1 MKGILTIALIISMLV
16 EMAVLFDAFHKR
28 HAGETVFYTGSYLD
42 MKTSIAGKDLGDAL
56 RVTVVLNV
64 ILFVLFKIIGGIM
77 MRLLNLVLI
86 VLHFALLYGGILL
99 CIYYVLGYR
108 KAKQEGKQLL
118 ADWNH
123 NEATVWDI
131 KTLLIHQEQ
140 EEKEKREAEAK
151 GENWDE
157 IVSDPE
163 KSRGLILLT
172 EKEKEIL
179 ENYPEVVEDGEKY
192 HEKDLRAEDCIIR
205 IVAAVFAIAFSF
217 LVGHFQGKLSTQIK
231 MSEGGGDLSYEER
244 VEAYG
249 FSLEDAAF
257 MEGYAG
263 WKKSTVL
270 QAMSDKIF
278 ADNLEAER
286 KSYASDFESVP
297 IEGVKY
303 RTPEMV
309 IAQEGAIVYDGPG
322 DSYEQL
328 GVVPYHVG
336 VGKIDP
342 YEEVAGTYDESEW
355 MFVYW
360 WDYEGISSYES
371 TGWIRVKDVKEI
383 S

>member
-1 MKGILTIALIISMLV
+1 MKGILTIAWIISMLV

-179 ENYPEVVEDGEKY
+179 ETILKWSRMEKNVTRKTCGRKTVSS
-192 HEKDLRAEDCIIR
+192 ESWRRSLRLRLA
-205 IVAAVFAIAFSF
+205 
-217 LVGHFQGKLSTQIK
+217 
-231 MSEGGGDLSYEER
+231 
-244 VEAYG
+244 
-249 FSLEDAAF
+249 SL
-257 MEGYAG
+257 
-263 WKKSTVL
+263 
-270 QAMSDKIF
+270 
-278 ADNLEAER
+278 
-286 KSYASDFESVP
+286 
-297 IEGVKY
+297 
-303 RTPEMV
+303 
-309 IAQEGAIVYDGPG
+309 
-322 DSYEQL
+322 
-328 GVVPYHVG
+328 
-336 VGKIDP
+336 
-342 YEEVAGTYDESEW
+342 
-355 MFVYW
+355 
-360 WDYEGISSYES
+360 
-371 TGWIRVKDVKEI
+371 
-383 S
+383 